1 MFIAQYSCTVA
12 HAYNTQ
18 NFQRLVIYVPG
29 LSLLAE
35 DEALDLGLV
44 SGLVGERGR
53 KRGRQGGR
61 RERDAS
67 YKTMS
72 QDTHTAHHRN
82 TVVLPTG

>member
-1 MFIAQYSCTVA
+1 M
-12 HAYNTQ
+12 
-18 NFQRLVIYVPG
+18 
-29 LSLLAE
+29 AE
-35 DEALDLGLV
+35 DAALDLGLV

-72 QDTHTAHHRN
+72 QDTHTTHHRN

>member
-1 MFIAQYSCTVA
+1 M
-12 HAYNTQ
+12 
-18 NFQRLVIYVPG
+18 
-29 LSLLAE
+29 AE